1 MTKIGS
7 SDSDSDGDPAKAA
20 AYIRFSTLGFRVV
33 ITFVVL
39 ALGGSW
45 LDGQFGIS
53 PWGTLGGVG
62 LGMVAMVRIM
72 LHEGTDSRASE
83 PTSGST
89 EASDFDQEDSG
100 EAVE

>member
-7 SDSDSDGDPAKAA
+7 SDSDPDGDPAKAA
-20 AYIRFSTLGFRVV
+20 DYIRFSSMGFQVV

-39 ALGGSW
+39 ALGGQW
-45 LDGQFGIS
+45 LDVTIGIS

-62 LGMVAMVRIM
+62 LGLVAMFKIM
-72 LHEGTDSRASE
+72 LQEGTGGGASR
-83 PTSGST
+83 SGPKSR
-89 EASDFDQEDSG
+89 SDQDDSG